1 MTSVTIDRIARVQT
15 DVAEAVTKT
24 TASST
29 LSEQEQNELLA
40 QGCAEA
46 CDLLK
51 DWLAD
56 SWWDRRSSD
65 VPLKEYV
72 PTQKEFEK
80 FLGPELKASLTRA
93 SQGGGVRISESRV
106 NSLVE
111 EARQKVADTVRRFPR
126 MRSTQLLSQAE
137 ERVRLLQEEVCRLA
151 SQIGSTAHPAPGPAW
166 RRRARKALGKLPDVL
181 LAITLAMAGA
191 GPHAAFQNAAAWGQA
206 AVRSV
211 EVITVHY
218 LADRAEPGV
227 RVAPSGP
234 GLQIHS

>member
-15 DVAEAVTKT
+15 DVVEAVTKT
-24 TASST
+24 SDSST
-29 LSEQEQNELLA
+29 LSDQKQNELLA

-72 PTQKEFEK
+72 PTQKEFER

-93 SQGGGVRISESRV
+93 SQGGGIKISELRADA
-106 NSLVE
+106 LVD

-126 MRSTQLLSQAE
+126 MRSTQLFSQAQ
-137 ERVRLLQEEVCRLA
+137 ERVRLLQKEVCPLA
-151 SQIGSTAHPAPGPAW
+151 SQIGSTAHPPPGPAW
-166 RRRARKALGKLPDVL
+166 RRRARKALGKVPGVL
-181 LAITLAMAGA
+181 LAITLAMASA
-191 GPHAAFQNAAAWGQA
+191 GPHAVLQNAAEWGQA

-234 GLQIHS
+234 GLHMRR

>member
-15 DVAEAVTKT
+15 DVTEAVTKT
-24 TASST
+24 SASST
-29 LSEQEQNELLA
+29 LPVQEQNELLA

-56 SWWDRRSSD
+56 AWWDRRSSD

-72 PTQKEFEK
+72 PTQREFEK
-80 FLGPELKASLTRA
+80 FLGPELKASLTRV
-93 SQGGGVRISESRV
+93 SQGGVIISEQRV
-106 NSLVE
+106 NSLVD

-126 MRSTQLLSQAE
+126 MRSAQLLSQAE
-137 ERVRLLQEEVCRLA
+137 ERVRSLQEEVCRLA

-166 RRRARKALGKLPDVL
+166 RRQARKALGKIPDVL

-191 GPHAAFQNAAAWGQA
+191 GPHAVLQNAAEWGQS

-218 LADRAEPGV
+218 MADRAEPSV
-227 RVAPSGP
+227 HVAPSRP
-234 GLQIHS
+234 GLQIRR

>member
-1 MTSVTIDRIARVQT
+1 MASVTIERIARVQT
-15 DVAEAVTKT
+15 DVVEAVTKT
-24 TASST
+24 SASST
-29 LSEQEQNELLA
+29 LSEQKQNELLA

-65 VPLKEYV
+65 VPVKEYV
-72 PTQKEFEK
+72 PTQREFEK

-93 SQGGGVRISESRV
+93 SQGGVRISESLV
-106 NSLVE
+106 NSLVD

-126 MRSTQLLSQAE
+126 MRSTQLFSQAE
-137 ERVRLLQEEVCRLA
+137 ERVGLLQEEVCRLA
-151 SQIGSTAHPAPGPAW
+151 SQIGSTTHPAPGPAW
-166 RRRARKALGKLPDVL
+166 RRKARKALGKVPDVL

-191 GPHAAFQNAAAWGQA
+191 GPHAAFQNAAEWGQA

-218 LADRAEPGV
+218 MADRAEPSV
-227 RVAPSGP
+227 RVAPSRP
-234 GLQIHS
+234 GLQIR

>member
-1 MTSVTIDRIARVQT
+1 VTGITIDRIARVQT
-15 DVAEAVTKT
+15 DVVDAMTKT
-24 TASST
+24 SASST
-29 LSEQEQNELLA
+29 LSEQQQNELLA

-46 CDLLK
+46 CELLK

-56 SWWDRRSSD
+56 SWWDRRVAD

-93 SQGGGVRISESRV
+93 SQCGISIPESRV
-106 NSLVE
+106 DSLVN

-126 MRSTQLLSQAE
+126 MRSPQLFSQAE
-137 ERVRLLQEEVCRLA
+137 ERVRLLQKEVCRLA
-151 SQIGSTAHPAPGPAW
+151 SQIGSTAHPPPGPAW
-166 RRRARKALGKLPDVL
+166 RRKARKALGKVPGVL
-181 LAITLAMAGA
+181 LAIALAMASA
-191 GPHAAFQNAAAWGQA
+191 GPHAVFQNAAEWGQA

-218 LADRAEPGV
+218 LADRAEPSV
-227 RVAPSGP
+227 DVAPSRP
-234 GLQIHS
+234 GLQLR

>member
-15 DVAEAVTKT
+15 DVVEAVTKT
-24 TASST
+24 SASST
-29 LSEQEQNELLA
+29 LSEQKQNELLA

-72 PTQKEFEK
+72 PTQKEFER

-93 SQGGGVRISESRV
+93 SQGGGVKISESRADT
-106 NSLVE
+106 LVD

-126 MRSTQLLSQAE
+126 MRSTQLFSQAE

-151 SQIGSTAHPAPGPAW
+151 SQIGSTAHPPPGPAW
-166 RRRARKALGKLPDVL
+166 RRRARKALGKVPGVL
-181 LAITLAMAGA
+181 LAITLAMASA
-191 GPHAAFQNAAAWGQA
+191 GPHAVLQNAAEWGQA

-227 RVAPSGP
+227 HVAPSGP
-234 GLQIHS
+234 GLHMRR